1 MGESPGAATAGR
13 PRLQAHCASHNL
25 LDAPS
30 SCLQQRNY
38 RDGRCR
44 RGLHV
49 AGAGHRCGAVQASAA
64 WRRPQGVGV
73 PRAGREAGRRTGFAL
88 PLGGLSTVCSR
99 LCWISLRCHRPN
111 PAMPPG
117 LRNPAPPAPQPAP
130 DGVCAALC
138 GPGHDRRAARAA
150 GKLPRA
156 APSQPGR
163 ACLCRGRRGGRC
175 PWL

>member
-1 MGESPGAATAGR
+1 MGESPGAATAGG
-13 PRLQAHCASHNL
+13 PRLQARSFHDL
-25 LDAPS
+25 LDAPR
-30 SCLQQRNY
+30 SCLQQRDH

-88 PLGGLSTVCSR
+88 PWGGQHSLQQAVLDTVALPSSEPSH
-99 LCWISLRCHRPN
+99 LTW
-111 PAMPPG
+111 PPH
-117 LRNPAPPAPQPAP
+117 PAPPAPQPAP

-138 GPGHDRRAARAA
+138 GPRHDRRAARAA